1 MIGIKHSGFFFF
13 LYSVAYARPYVSR
26 RLLTA
31 NEIFIELL
39 DGSGDG
45 QQIIWAAKLWRMPIA
60 YYTTINGNM
69 SAATYVVIK

>member
-1 MIGIKHSGFFFF
+1 
-13 LYSVAYARPYVSR
+13 VAYARPYVSR

-45 QQIIWAAKLWRMPIA
+45 QQIIWAAELWRICLLP
-60 YYTTINGNM
+60 TILPLTAICLLPHMLLLNSHNVCHNLLP
-69 SAATYVVIK
+69 TLT